1 MKFEF
6 VDISWLQMAKISD
19 SVRVKSYFA
28 MTVSQSVSQLSFA
41 MIPYGSHDQ
50 ILVAVKKIAFL
61 FVVERSLCREGESVI

>member
-1 MKFEF
+1 MVANGENIRFGQSQELLCN
-6 VDISWLQMAKISD
+6 D
-19 SVRVKSYFA
+19 
-28 MTVSQSVSQLSFA
+28 SQSVSQLSFA